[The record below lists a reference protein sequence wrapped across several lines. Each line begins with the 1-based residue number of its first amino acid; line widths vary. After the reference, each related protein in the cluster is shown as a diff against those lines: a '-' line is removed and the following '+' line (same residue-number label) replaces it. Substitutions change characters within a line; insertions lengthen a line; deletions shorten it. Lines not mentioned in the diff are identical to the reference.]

1 LKLANSQGLPGIL
14 QFIIKHRVLKIPTPR
29 VLKVLSYPKSLE
41 TFSDRDYTF
50 YGATK
55 NK

>member
-1 LKLANSQGLPGIL
+1 MKFANSQGLPGIL
-14 QFIIKHRVLKIPTPR
+14 QFIIRSRVLKVPTPR

-41 TFSDRDYTF
+41 IFSERDYTF